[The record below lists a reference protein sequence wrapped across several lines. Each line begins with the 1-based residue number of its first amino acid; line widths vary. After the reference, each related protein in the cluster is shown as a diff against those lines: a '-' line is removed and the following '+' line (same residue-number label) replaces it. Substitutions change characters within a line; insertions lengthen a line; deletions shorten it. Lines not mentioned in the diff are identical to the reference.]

1 MGEFALGQ
9 PVARFEDQRLLRGGG
24 RYVDDLQLPGMAF
37 GVVVR
42 SPHAHA
48 RIRAVD
54 TEATRAAPGVLAV
67 LTGADWDASGYGDLP
82 VPRSGW
88 KRRTGAPMYRPRY
101 PAMQSGRVRWVG
113 DPVAFVVAETRAQ
126 ALDAADLV
134 VVDYQPLPAVVAT
147 AGADGDGAPLVWDD
161 CPNNVC
167 FNHEV
172 GDKAATDAAFAK
184 ADHVVSHAFVIS
196 RVYAAAMEPRGAVG
210 DYDPAEDRYTIHTT
224 LQRAHTFRKE
234 LAETLNIAESK
245 LRVVAGDVGGSFGN
259 KSAVYNE
266 VALVLFASKVLGRPV
281 KWTATRSE
289 SFLADAGGRDNVS
302 EVSLA
307 LDKEGHFLG
316 MRVRNTVA
324 LGAYLQTGADSS
336 PTGNLGTL
344 AGVYRTP
351 AIHVDVTTV
360 FTNTNPMR
368 PYRGNGRPEA
378 AYLIERIIDVAAAE
392 LGLDRVELRRRNII
406 PPDAM
411 PFKTGLT
418 FVYDCGEFE
427 KNMDMALAMGD
438 YAGFEARRADAHKRG
453 RLRGFGISNS
463 IERAAAPGYE
473 MGEVRF
479 DRAGTCTILSG
490 AINQGQGH
498 ETIFKQLVCD
508 RLGLDPRDVTY
519 ISGDTD
525 AVALGEGTGGSR
537 SATIGGSALLMA
549 SDKVIEKGRR
559 IAAHQLEVDVGEVT
573 FADGVFSS
581 PRSNRSL
588 TIREI
593 AKLATNPKQVPP
605 GMEPGFIATA
615 VYNNPV
621 NNYPNGC
628 HVCELEIDPDTGK
641 IEMFGY
647 NVVDDVG
654 VVMNPLLLH
663 GQIQGG
669 VAQGV
674 GQMLMEQV
682 YFDPDTGQNLTGT
695 FMDYAMPHA
704 HHFAPIHV
712 ESNPVP
718 TRTNPLGVKGAGE
731 AGNVGALPVVANALA
746 DALAPLGIRDVPMP
760 ATGERIWRLIRAAR
774 SRAAA

>member
-1 MGEFALGQ
+1 MVRGGTSGYDAADRETEPHQGDTMGEFALGQ

-54 TEATRAAPGVLAV
+54 TEAARAAPGVLAV

-161 CPNNVC
+161 CPNNIC

-351 AIHVDVTTV
+351 AIHVDVT
-360 FTNTNPMR
+360 
-368 PYRGNGRPEA
+368 
-378 AYLIERIIDVAAAE
+378 
-392 LGLDRVELRRRNII
+392 DRVHQHQPDAALSRQRAARGGLPDRAHHRRCRRRARHRPRRAAPPQHHSARRHAVQDRADLRLRLRRVREEHGHG
-406 PPDAM
+406 P
-411 PFKTGLT
+411 
-418 FVYDCGEFE
+418 C
-427 KNMDMALAMGD
+427 
-438 YAGFEARRADAHKRG
+438 HG
-453 RLRGFGISNS
+453 RLRRVRG
-463 IERAAAPGYE
+463 APGRR
-473 MGEVRF
+473 GQARQAARLRHLQF
-479 DRAGTCTILSG
+479 ASSAPPRRATRWGRSVSTAPAPAPSCPAPSTRARGT
-490 AINQGQGH
+490 
-498 ETIFKQLVCD
+498 
-508 RLGLDPRDVTY
+508 R
-519 ISGDTD
+519 
-525 AVALGEGTGGSR
+525 R
-537 SATIGGSALLMA
+537 S
-549 SDKVIEKGRR
+549 
-559 IAAHQLEVDVGEVT
+559 
-573 FADGVFSS
+573 SS
-581 PRSNRSL
+581 SS
-588 TIREI
+588 
-593 AKLATNPKQVPP
+593 
-605 GMEPGFIATA
+605 
-615 VYNNPV
+615 
-621 NNYPNGC
+621 C
-628 HVCELEIDPDTGK
+628 
-641 IEMFGY
+641 
-647 NVVDDVG
+647 
-654 VVMNPLLLH
+654 
-663 GQIQGG
+663 
-669 VAQGV
+669 
-674 GQMLMEQV
+674 
-682 YFDPDTGQNLTGT
+682 
-695 FMDYAMPHA
+695 
-704 HHFAPIHV
+704 
-712 ESNPVP
+712 
-718 TRTNPLGVKGAGE
+718 
-731 AGNVGALPVVANALA
+731 
-746 DALAPLGIRDVPMP
+746 
-760 ATGERIWRLIRAAR
+760 ATGSGSIPRT
-774 SRAAA
+774 